1 MEDYSVDVIIEVPY
15 QSNIKYEYDNSC
27 KRIRCDRV
35 LKTSM
40 MYPGNYGYI
49 ENTLSGD
56 GDPLDVLVLSNFA
69 LCPNTIIKCTII
81 SVLETED
88 EKGMDEKIIAIPH
101 ESVDDTL
108 SHMDNVDKMPESY
121 KSKITHFFET
131 YKKTDVNKWTRIGK
145 FLDRDE
151 ALKIYHDSLKHN
163 RDSVNEVYNERV

>member
-49 ENTLSGD
+49 DNTLSGD

-88 EKGMDEKIIAIPH
+88 EKGTDEKIIAIPH

-108 SHMDNVDKMPESY
+108 SHIDNVNKIPDTY
-121 KSKITHFFET
+121 KARIRHFFET
-131 YKKTDVNKWTRIGK
+131 YKKTDSNKWSKIGN
-145 FLDRDE
+145 FLDRDS
-151 ALKIYHDSLKHN
+151 ALKIYRDSLKHN
-163 RDSVNEVYNERV
+163 RHSIDKVYNERV